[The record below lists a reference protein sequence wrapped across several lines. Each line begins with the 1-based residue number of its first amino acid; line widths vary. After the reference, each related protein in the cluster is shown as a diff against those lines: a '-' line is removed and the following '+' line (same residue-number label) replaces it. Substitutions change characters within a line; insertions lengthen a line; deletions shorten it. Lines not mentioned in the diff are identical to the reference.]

1 MKFKPIEIIK
11 KTTANMNKT
20 KSTKYQIEP
29 EKVERKSLK
38 DDNFREK
45 FDFYRIEK
53 VIKELKD
60 T

>member
-29 EKVERKSLK
+29 EEVERKSLK
-38 DDNFREK
+38 DNNFREK
-45 FDFYRIEK
+45 KFQLKTLAE
-53 VIKELKD
+53 IKS
-60 T
+60 